1 MRVASRLTSLSM
13 SHSRLESVVSSM
25 ASRIGSVYQRHNDL
39 DQELE
44 DVHCMVQSPRVTNAS
59 AQSPP
64 IPVRNPARSPTIEA
78 ANPLYPNSMSIST
91 LATSPRPLDMRTSNP
106 KPPQYSNAPFI
117 PESPSRK
124 PSANIRVSSSPTE
137 TMSTS
142 RASSPTQTRN
152 SEFSISVSSFRYSNS
167 SYASSTA
174 SSGGWSSPETPLVGH
189 QPSTTGKRNLPLP
202 VTPEAREPD
211 EGSGE
216 HGVPFIPPPALGY
229 AVDSVVERPKPRS
242 TLSQYPAIQSDI
254 VKLHRSSTTASQKAT
269 FEKEAFRNSAVLC
282 DV

>member
-1 MRVASRLTSLSM
+1 MRVASRLTSISM
-13 SHSRLESVVSSM
+13 SYSRLESVISSM
-25 ASRIGSVYQRHNDL
+25 AGRIASVYQRHDYPG
-39 DQELE
+39 QELE
-44 DVHCMVQSPRVTNAS
+44 NVHCAVQSLRVTNAS
-59 AQSPP
+59 AQSPQ

-78 ANPLYPNSMSIST
+78 ANPLCPNSMSTST
-91 LATSPRPLDMRTSNP
+91 LATSPRRLEMRTPNP

-124 PSANIRVSSSPTE
+124 SSANIRVSSSPTE

-152 SEFSISVSSFRYSNS
+152 SEFSISVSSFRYSSS

-174 SSGGWSSPETPLVGH
+174 SSCGWSSPETPLVDH
-189 QPSTTGKRNLPLP
+189 QTSTIGKRNFPLP
-202 VTPEAREPD
+202 ITPEAREPG
-211 EGSGE
+211 EGSRE
-216 HGVPFIPPPALGY
+216 HVLPFIPPPALGY

-254 VKLHRSSTTASQKAT
+254 VKLHRSSTTASQKAA